1 MVAKLLFVVGLATS
15 ALAHPNHKRHN
26 RFHHGTGTGNGLAM
40 PTGATYPITNG
51 TAPHNGTDFG
61 GSPIESPSSVEAT
74 SVLPTATGAM
84 TVTVVPVPA
93 ESSSPDTGKDV
104 SSVPAAIAIPSNTE
118 VAPAGDSPA
127 GSPAPVPAPA
137 PAPVPGSSED
147 SCSVLTSTITSTSI
161 QYITV
166 TANSGDSA
174 SEVAPTGGAGGFY
187 GASNPSSL
195 AAGPIDAASSSTSVL
210 APSGGPGEFFP
221 APESASSTT
230 TSGAGSLPSTSGSIS
245 AGAPTAG
252 EFFPHPGQQSSVP
265 VFDSSSSAALPSY
278 GGGASSVIPTTFA
291 TIPSSAPS
299 SSAALSASSVSPSST
314 PSSSPSTGGSTSGKK
329 GLSYNTASL
338 TNAFAG
344 KGISWV
350 YNWGAS
356 PDGSIV
362 SGAEYVP
369 MFWGPNS
376 VSGWA
381 NAAASAIASGSKH
394 ALSLNEP
401 DLDAQANVDPATAAK
416 LHIENMNPLAGQVQI
431 GSPAVT
437 NGAGTN
443 PLMGIDWLNAFFK
456 SCAGQCKVDFVAFH
470 WYDSASNF
478 GYFQSHVQDVI
489 DAAAANGVGKVW
501 LTEFGASGSDSEVA
515 SFLEQ
520 AIPWLESQTAVDRYA
535 YFMCADGILVKSNT
549 ISSPIGAAYAS

>member
-15 ALAHPNHKRHN
+15 VLAHPNHKRHN

-40 PTGATYPITNG
+40 PTGGAYPITNG

-104 SSVPAAIAIPSNTE
+104 SI
-118 VAPAGDSPA
+118 
-127 GSPAPVPAPA
+127 PAPA
-137 PAPVPGSSED
+137 PAPVPGSAEG

-174 SEVAPTGGAGGFY
+174 SEVAPTG
-187 GASNPSSL
+187 
-195 AAGPIDAASSSTSVL
+195 
-210 APSGGPGEFFP
+210 EFFP
-221 APESASSTT
+221 APESASSMT

-278 GGGASSVIPTTFA
+278 GGGAPSVVPTTFA

-299 SSAALSASSVSPSST
+299 SSAAPSASSVSPSST

-344 KGISWV
+344 KGISWA

-401 DLDAQANVDPATAAK
+401 DLNSQANVDPATAAK
-416 LHIENMNPLAGQVQI
+416 LHIENMNPLAGQVSI

-456 SCAGQCKVDFVAFH
+456 ACAGQCKVDFVAFH
-470 WYDSASNF
+470 WYDSASNLD
-478 GYFQSHVQDVI
+478 YFKNHVNDVI
-489 DAAAANGVGKVW
+489 ATAQQNGIGKVW
-501 LTEFGASGSDSEVA
+501 LTEFGASGSDSDVA
-515 SFLEQ
+515 NFITEATAFLD
-520 AIPWLESQTAVDRYA
+520 STDAVERYA
-535 YFMCADGILVKSNT
+535 YFMCADGILVKGNS
-549 ISSPIGAAYAS
+549 ISSPVGAAYS